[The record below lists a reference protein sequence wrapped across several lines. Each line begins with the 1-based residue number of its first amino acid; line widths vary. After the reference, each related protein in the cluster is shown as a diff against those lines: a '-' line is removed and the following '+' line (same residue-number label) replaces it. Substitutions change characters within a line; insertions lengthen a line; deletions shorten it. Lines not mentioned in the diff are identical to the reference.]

1 MSADGFDPTDSA
13 VRHVLTDYQL
23 DTVVGLQGVIA
34 RAIAQQVRSPDKRL
48 EIAKHGGVM
57 LLQSPTASGKTLMLG
72 RTLEGL
78 VGKLERKTIWFWFAP
93 FSGLI
98 DQTVEALSEQCPGLR
113 LRDATRDREPSLARD
128 GDVFVNTW
136 GAVAANNRDARKVR
150 RTTED
155 TYSLDQ
161 MLELLRLDGFAIGVV
176 IDEAH
181 LNFGTGAK
189 AAAKFYLEHLKPD
202 VTVLATAT
210 PNDDKLEKFAENAGV
225 EVGSRIIVSRDR
237 VVERGLNKFGLMVGV
252 MRLREQDQ
260 ALVDPETSALSCG
273 WYQHQKIKDRLDELE
288 LGVVPLMLVQV
299 EDQKKGEEDPVE
311 RVKEKLLSIGVPE
324 SKIAT
329 HTSGKPDPDF
339 HTLAF
344 DPSREVLIFKV
355 AVATGFDA
363 PRAWT
368 LVSLRPSRGK
378 DFGLQI
384 VGRIM
389 RVHPH
394 VRPIHG
400 QDDLLDRGYVFLSD
414 PELQSGL
421 QEAAD
426 ALDSVVSSIDVVT
439 SSFDLVELGTAQPL
453 SVGENGSPSL
463 HQKLPRPPKDDVERQ
478 QRLDALIEEQRVP
491 GDIRERPNEEID
503 RAIQVAEQLRDVDDL
518 DLFGGTLPTQNAPNL
533 FANPARSRQAKS
545 ERYSMRPEL
554 DVPEY
559 LIAEKPPRAEILN
572 SEDFNR
578 DFARRFI
585 EKSSILRRINT
596 RMGAGELQLRDLFN
610 DELTMTV
617 EDVQVRLD
625 DTRIEREGQ
634 RVFSFD
640 SSINDRRLRQILR
653 EELRR
658 AAIQEGIGFSDLDL
672 SRAVYL
678 AAMREPQVFKQALKE
693 AKATY
698 IETGEADDPIPRAH
712 DDYPECVPS
721 KNNAYGILPS
731 GLNTDERAFAE
742 WLDADKSGRVKWWL
756 RNPHRPGWSRGWSTN
771 LVLPSGGFFF
781 PDFVVSVR
789 GRSTPNEIVLVE
801 IKGGHLD
808 NTDESLE
815 KIGAAHRSYQSVLWA
830 QKETDLFLRLSYD
843 RGANRLLPSGRF
855 DTEILLRTT
864 G

>member
-1 MSADGFDPTDSA
+1 MSADGFDSTDSA

-23 DTVVGLQGVIA
+23 DTVVSLQGVIT
-34 RAIAQQVRSPDKRL
+34 RAIGQQVRSPEKRL
-48 EIAKHGGVM
+48 EIARHGGVM
-57 LLQSPTASGKTLMLG
+57 LLQSPTASGKTLILG

-78 VGKLERKTIWFWFAP
+78 VGKLERKTVWFWFAP
-93 FSGLI
+93 YSGLI
-98 DQTVEALSEQCPGLR
+98 DQTVEALAEQCPGLR

-128 GDVFVNTW
+128 ADVFVNTW
-136 GAVAANNRDARKVR
+136 GAVAANNADARKVR
-150 RTTED
+150 RNTED

-161 MLELLRLDGFAIGVV
+161 MLELLRLENFAIGVV

-189 AAAKFYLEHLKPD
+189 AAAKFYLDHLQPD
-202 VTVLATAT
+202 VTILATAT
-210 PNDDKLEKFAENAGV
+210 PNDDKLEKFADDAGV
-225 EVGSRIIVSRDR
+225 EVASRITVSRDR
-237 VVERGLNKFGLMVGV
+237 VVERGLNKYGLMVGV

-273 WYQHQKIKDRLDELE
+273 WYQHQKIKERLDEKE

-299 EDQKKGEEDPVE
+299 EDQKKGEEDPIE
-311 RVKEKLLSIGVPE
+311 RVKKKLTSIGVPE

-329 HTSGKPDPDF
+329 HTSGNPDPEF

-400 QDDLLDRGYVFLSD
+400 QDDLLDRGYVFLTD

-421 QEAAD
+421 KEAAD

-453 SVGENGSPSL
+453 SIGEYGNGFL
-463 HQKLPRPPKDDVERQ
+463 HKKLPPPPKDDAERQ
-478 QRLDALIEEQRVP
+478 QRLDVLIEEQRVP
-491 GDIRERPNEEID
+491 GDIRERPTEEID
-503 RAIQVAEQLRDVDDL
+503 RAIQVAEQLRDVSGL
-518 DLFGGTLPTQNAPNL
+518 DLFSGTLPEQKVPSP
-533 FANPARSRQAKS
+533 FGGSSRSKQAKS
-545 ERYSMRPEL
+545 QKYPLRPAL

-559 LIAEKPPRAEILN
+559 LIAEKPPRAEVLN
-572 SEDFNR
+572 SEEFNR
-578 DFARRFI
+578 EFARRFI
-585 EKSSILRRINT
+585 ERSTILRRINT
-596 RMGAGELQLRDLFN
+596 RMGAGELHLRDLFN
-610 DELTMTV
+610 DELSMTV

-640 SSINDRRLRQILR
+640 ASINDRQLRKFLR
-653 EELRR
+653 DELRR

-678 AAMREPQVFKQALKE
+678 AAMREPQAFKQALKE
-693 AKATY
+693 AKANY
-698 IETGEADDPIPRAH
+698 IDTGEADEPVPKVH
-712 DDYPECVPS
+712 DDYPECAPS
-721 KNNAYGILPS
+721 KNNAYGVLPS
-731 GLNTDERAFAE
+731 DLNGDERAFAE
-742 WLDADKSGRVKWWL
+742 WLDADRSGRVKWWL

-815 KIGAAHRSYQSVLWA
+815 KIGAVHRSYQSVLWA
-830 QKETDLFLRLSYD
+830 QKDDELFLRLSYD
-843 RGANRLLPSGRF
+843 QGANRLLPSGRF
-855 DTEILLRTT
+855 DSDILLRTT

>member
-1 MSADGFDPTDSA
+1 MSADGFDHAESTA
-13 VRHVLTDYQL
+13 RHVLTDYQL
-23 DTVVGLQGVIA
+23 DTVVALQGVIA
-34 RAIAQQVRSPDKRL
+34 RAVSQQVRAPEKRA
-48 EIAKHGGVM
+48 EIARKGGVM

-78 VGKLERKTIWFWFAP
+78 VGKLERKTVWFWFAP
-93 FSGLI
+93 YSGLI
-98 DQTVEALSEQCPGLR
+98 DQTVEALTEQCPGLR
-113 LRDATRDREPSLARD
+113 LRDATRDREPGLARD

-136 GAVAANNRDARKVR
+136 GAVAANNADARKVR

-161 MLELLRLDGFAIGVV
+161 MLELLRLDNFAIGVV

-181 LNFGTGAK
+181 LNFGTGAR
-189 AAAKFYLEHLKPD
+189 AAAKFYLEHLQPD
-202 VTVLATAT
+202 VTILATAT
-210 PNDDKLEKFAENAGV
+210 PSDDKLEKFADDAGV
-225 EVGSRIIVSRDR
+225 EVGSRINVARDR

-252 MRLREQDQ
+252 MRLRDQDQ

-273 WYQHQKIKDRLDELE
+273 WYQHEKIKARLEERE

-299 EDQKKGEEDPVE
+299 EDQRQGGEDPIE
-311 RVKEKLLSIGVPE
+311 RVKEKLISIGVPE

-329 HTSGKPDPDF
+329 HTSGNPDPEF

-400 QDDLLDRGYVFLSD
+400 QDDLLDRGYVFLTD
-414 PELQSGL
+414 AELQSGL
-421 QEAAD
+421 KDAAD
-426 ALDSVVSSIDVVT
+426 ALEAVVSSIDVVT

-453 SVGENGSPSL
+453 SVGDHGRAFL
-463 HQKLPRPPKDDVERQ
+463 HRKLPPPPKDDEERQ
-478 QRLDALIEEQRVP
+478 ARLETLIEEQRVP
-491 GDIRERPNEEID
+491 GDIRQRPTEEID
-503 RAIQVAEQLRDVDDL
+503 RAIQVAEQFRNVPGG
-518 DLFGGTLPTQNAPNL
+518 DLFGGSLPRQDTPNL
-533 FANPARSRQAKS
+533 FTSTSRSKQTKS
-545 ERYSMRPEL
+545 QKYSLREGL
-554 DVPEY
+554 DVPEV

-572 SEDFNR
+572 SDDFNR
-578 DFARRFI
+578 DFARQFI
-585 EKSSILRRINT
+585 ERSSILQRINS
-596 RMGAGELQLRDLFN
+596 RMGTGRLELQDLF
-610 DELTMTV
+610 DEDLSVTI

-634 RVFSFD
+634 RVFDFD
-640 SSINDRRLRQILR
+640 SSIDQRRLRQAMR

-658 AAIQEGIGFSDLDL
+658 VAIQEGIGFSDLDL
-672 SRAVYL
+672 RRAIYL
-678 AAMREPQVFKQALKE
+678 AAMREPHAFKEALKA
-693 AKATY
+693 AKANY
-698 IETGEADDPIPRAH
+698 IETGDADDLLPREH
-712 DDYPECVPS
+712 YDFDDCSPS
-721 KNNAYGILPS
+721 KHSAYGILPS
-731 GLNTDERAFAE
+731 DLNGDERRFAE
-742 WLDADKSGRVKWWL
+742 WLDADISGRVKWWI

-771 LVLPSGGFFF
+771 LVLPSGRYFF
-781 PDFVVSVR
+781 PDFVVGVR
-789 GRSTPNEIVLVE
+789 GRSTPNEIALVE

-815 KIGAAHRSYQSVLWA
+815 KIGSVHRAYQTVLWA
-830 QKETDLFLRLSYD
+830 QKSDDLFLRLSYNP
-843 RGANRLLPSGRF
+843 GANRIVPNGVFES
-855 DTEILLRTT
+855 DVLLRTT